1 MIKLRLKKYGRK
13 GQPCYRI
20 VAMDS
25 RTKRDGR
32 AIEELGFYNQKFDL
46 EKTFPTGSDLYGVAF
61 QYHMFGDAIGS
72 AVLETSADGTSWT
85 SIWSKSGNLG
95 DQWLQATMYSDPG
108 QTMLRFTYVPQ
119 VD

>member
-32 AIEELGFYNQKFDL
+32 AIEELGFYNPLTDETHLKFNKIITRL
-46 EKTFPTGSDLYGVAF
+46 EQGAQPT
-61 QYHMFGDAIGS
+61 
-72 AVLETSADGTSWT
+72 ETVRNIFIKA
-85 SIWSKSGNLG
+85 KVFEQL
-95 DQWLQATMYSDPG
+95 
-108 QTMLRFTYVPQ
+108 
-119 VD
+119 